1 VLTPTVRALE
11 GFAVEEGLEPEPVF
25 DPLAG
30 AVALGALRDD
40 PVALAT
46 AAVAAAPTP
55 LSTDWDAPT
64 EALLAA
70 AAKEA
75 KFLVPMLTTPTIPA
89 LQWGDGL
96 SCWQ

>member
-1 VLTPTVRALE
+1 VRALE
-11 GFAVEEGLEPEPVF
+11 GFDAVDEGLEPEPVL

-30 AVALGALRDD
+30 AVALALGALRDD

-55 LSTDWDAPT
+55 ESADWDAPT
-64 EALLAA
+64 EAALAA
-70 AAKEA
+70 ATKEA
-75 KFLVPMLTTPTIPA
+75 KFLVPTLITPTIPA
-89 LQWGDGL
+89 LQWGFGL